1 MVDSTEKATIRNFQ
15 GLEYD
20 INDPKFKD
28 LSKRGIKKLLRSE
41 QWEATKDERRASQRE
56 KIRVKRLEK
65 RKQVR
70 EGLLEA
76 TPTKKKLAFL
86 SELTNVGLIV
96 DCGFNDL
103 MTEKE
108 MLSFVNQLGY
118 TYGKNRTAPKA
129 MKLCLSSVDPLLKTT
144 LTEKIPHWLS
154 WKNVN
159 ILPEN
164 TSYLDAFDKK
174 DLVYLSADSENVV
187 HELEEG
193 KHYIIGGI
201 VDKNRYKNLCQNKAA
216 KQGIQT
222 ARLPIGDYIQMATRK
237 VLTVN
242 QVCEIMLKWLEV
254 KDWEK
259 AFMDVIP
266 GRKLKDVKPVALQP

>member
-103 MTEKE
+103 MTEK
-108 MLSFVNQLGY
+108 VNY
-118 TYGKNRTAPKA
+118 YYFFFF
-129 MKLCLSSVDPLLKTT
+129 C
-144 LTEKIPHWLS
+144 IY
-154 WKNVN
+154 
-159 ILPEN
+159 ILPRSL
-164 TSYLDAFDKK
+164 TTCICY
-174 DLVYLSADSENVV
+174 
-187 HELEEG
+187 
-193 KHYIIGGI
+193 
-201 VDKNRYKNLCQNKAA
+201 
-216 KQGIQT
+216 
-222 ARLPIGDYIQMATRK
+222 RK
-237 VLTVN
+237 CCHL
-242 QVCEIMLKWLEV
+242 
-254 KDWEK
+254 
-259 AFMDVIP
+259 
-266 GRKLKDVKPVALQP
+266 